1 MTDIKLTIVVET
13 EFMGRQIRVYRSD
26 SLAAGSTYACFDGDR
41 MVQKDLP
48 GEAVMGWLA
57 NMMMNAK

>member
-1 MTDIKLTIVVET
+1 MSDIKCTIVVET

-26 SLAAGSTYACFDGDR
+26 SLETGSTYACFDGDR
-41 MVQKDLP
+41 LVQRDLP

-57 NMMMNAK
+57 NMMNAR